1 MRELG
6 GDGDGNDLCRE
17 QAGQHRVSPDAA
29 VDEGFSDSPYDGSLA
44 QEIAW
49 QPREG
54 VEVCRRWVILPAAQ
68 SSKDDRKSWGT
79 TGGLAQ

>member
-1 MRELG
+1 MGTAMIFVESK
-6 GDGDGNDLCRE
+6 
-17 QAGQHRVSPDAA
+17 RVGPDAA
-29 VDEGFSDSPYDGSLA
+29 VDEGFSDRPYDGSLA

-68 SSKDDRKSWGT
+68 SSKDDRKPVRDDRRPR
-79 TGGLAQ
+79 Q